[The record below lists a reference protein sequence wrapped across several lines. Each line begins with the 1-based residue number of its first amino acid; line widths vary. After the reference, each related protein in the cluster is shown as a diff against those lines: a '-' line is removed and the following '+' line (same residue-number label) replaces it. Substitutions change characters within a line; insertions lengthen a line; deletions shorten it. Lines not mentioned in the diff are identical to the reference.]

1 MIFKKYTIVA
11 VPDVGNISEYIL
23 TNYIDEY
30 DVIVESFI
38 ATSYKRALEKF
49 QYSLNTYEQISI
61 PVEKYN
67 FIEVKKKNKYINQR
81 DIQSQ
86 YWNSIKVAAN
96 NHNHLVLRERYSKI
110 RETAIAKINKNEIM
124 RKKLTGLD
132 YYSLRNVYE
141 KARSSSFL
149 ILRELAFTDNP
160 YTNWMVLDIGDAF
173 HNHYPLNDD
182 SHPYNKDIINDL
194 LYYEIWIF
202 TLMELEDQREFHHI
216 IHTSHSL
223 TISKIIADLQ
233 IQNGRKINV

>member
-11 VPDVGNISEYIL
+11 VPDVGNICEYIP

-49 QYSLNTYEQISI
+49 QYSLNTYEKLSI

-86 YWNSIKVAAN
+86 YWNSIKVAVN
-96 NHNHLVLRERYSKI
+96 NHNFLVLRERYNKI
-110 RETAIAKINKNEIM
+110 RETAIAKTNMKEIIQ
-124 RKKLTGLD
+124 KLKCLD
-132 YYSLRNVYE
+132 HASLRNVYE

-149 ILRELAFTDNP
+149 ILRELAFTNKP
-160 YTNWMVLDIGDAF
+160 YTNWLVLDIGDAF

-182 SHPYNKDIINDL
+182 SHQYNQDIINDL
-194 LYYEIWIF
+194 SYYEIWIF

-216 IHTSHSL
+216 IHTSYSL
-223 TISKIIADLQ
+223 TISELIADLQ
-233 IQNGRKINV
+233 MQNG